1 MVLPLAFLI
10 GSIFGILKAKKRN
23 GNKFDLLQ
31 YGATYGIAFAMV
43 TLVSTIIFQRFGL
56 FT

>member
-10 GSIFGILKAKKRN
+10 GSIFGMLKAKKRN

-31 YGATYGIAFAMV
+31 YGATYGIAFALM
-43 TLVSTIIFQRFGL
+43 TLVLTIIFQRVGL
-56 FT
+56 FS